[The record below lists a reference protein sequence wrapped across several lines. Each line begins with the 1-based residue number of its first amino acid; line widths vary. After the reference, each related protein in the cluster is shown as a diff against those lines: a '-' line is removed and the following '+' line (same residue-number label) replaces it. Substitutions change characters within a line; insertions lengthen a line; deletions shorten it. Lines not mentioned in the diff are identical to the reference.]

1 MMALTTASIETYWL
15 PMPMVT
21 NTRKNST
28 FHSCGVGIMEA
39 AFVNATKTVPVE
51 PLQPKEF
58 TTINSRKEL
67 DGVNLDY
74 FYRHEFGKKA
84 NSAT

>member
-1 MMALTTASIETYWL
+1 
-15 PMPMVT
+15 
-21 NTRKNST
+21 
-28 FHSCGVGIMEA
+28 MEA